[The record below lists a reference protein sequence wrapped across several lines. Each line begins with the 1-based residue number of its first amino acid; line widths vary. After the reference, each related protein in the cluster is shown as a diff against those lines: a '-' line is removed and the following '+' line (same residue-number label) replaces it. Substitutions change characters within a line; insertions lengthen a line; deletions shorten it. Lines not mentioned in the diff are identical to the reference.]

1 MSAARNPL
9 KLLYLKPSEGSV
21 QFLSKGSR
29 FPKNFWKQ
37 MLPKKLHPPSSSPS
51 GGTNSV
57 LATSSTASKSD
68 INPSIEGKVVV
79 MGLCQ
84 DRSVL
89 DLKSRFEIYDAISR
103 IGIDHDVVGY
113 ITYGQGLRRRLP

>member
-1 MSAARNPL
+1 MPGFWRHH
-9 KLLYLKPSEGSV
+9 LLFLTLLAFVVVSE
-21 QFLSKGSR
+21 GSR

-68 INPSIEGKVVV
+68 ITPSIDGKV
-79 MGLCQ
+79 
-84 DRSVL
+84 
-89 DLKSRFEIYDAISR
+89 
-103 IGIDHDVVGY
+103 
-113 ITYGQGLRRRLP
+113 